1 MQNTKTLVQE
11 AKKIGLEIN
20 EEKTKVME
28 TLPEIDEEDH
38 TVDNYVFE
46 KASIFES
53 FKYLGLGVTITCNDW
68 NTEKSNRSLK
78 AVTHDTP

>member
-1 MQNTKTLVQE
+1 MIVQNTKTLIQE

-46 KASIFES
+46 S
-53 FKYLGLGVTITCNDW
+53 FKYLGLGVTITCNNDW